1 MEKDKVPQDDAN
13 ILEGKLKVVKY
24 AVDKDGS
31 YTRVKTVGWEPENIV
46 LNQAW
51 EEINEKVAKVRKK
64 VLDGK
69 LSPIAFHMEKQM
81 LETAML
87 AGYTGFSSFMVRL
100 HKKPWFFKRLSDS
113 QLEKYAHAFRISRD
127 ELMKTD

>member
-24 AVDKDGS
+24 AVDEDGS

-46 LNQAW
+46 LHQAW
-51 EEINEKVAKVRKK
+51 EEINEKVGQIRTKVHE
-64 VLDGK
+64 GK
-69 LSPIAFHMEKQM
+69 LSPIAYHMEKQM
-81 LETAML
+81 LEISMV
-87 AGYTGFSSFMVRL
+87 AGYTGIPSFLVKL
-100 HKKPWFFKRLSDS
+100 HLKPWFFKRLSEK
-113 QLEKYAHAFRISRD
+113 QLDKYAAAFRITRD